1 MPDQFPIVKTD
12 PVMRNEVHYVAIDVF
27 SLLVVEGQRFISSA
41 KFEDSDKVI
50 FVVQGDGGKVV
61 EEVSQL
67 RVLIFPQLCDLTY
80 RELLLFEGELEYFE
94 VEKEELGGDW
104 KKVEQ
109 MVESCEVV

>member
-1 MPDQFPIVKTD
+1 M
-12 PVMRNEVHYVAIDVF
+12 
-27 SLLVVEGQRFISSA
+27 
-41 KFEDSDKVI
+41 
-50 FVVQGDGGKVV
+50 
-61 EEVSQL
+61 
-67 RVLIFPQLCDLTY
+67 LIFPQLCDLTY